1 LAQTIIDATQANG
14 LVLDGLAGPVEI
26 QSGVRVSSSGSAA
39 VGASLQAQLSNAGQV
54 DDVTGIGVTLGH
66 GGALRIAV

>member
-1 LAQTIIDATQANG
+1 M
-14 LVLDGLAGPVEI
+14 
-26 QSGVRVSSSGSAA
+26 RVSSSGSAA

-54 DDVTGIGVTLGH
+54 DDVTGIGVTLGQ